1 MSRRLVGIV
10 RIGPCR
16 PVGIGS
22 TQALVPLPT
31 LATGSKISAPSSL
44 VYLLLTPIPVPN
56 PRSVVSLWAGPS
68 NCSPFQTLP
77 CRSVS
82 SYPLLPFLSSVSA
95 FLLPDLE
102 NFAVLVELLHPAM
115 VSVRH
120 DVRSGRGVD
129 TDRYLYFLSSFL
141 SWWNS
146 YAFLIRGILYL
157 TLSTTSFWLP
167 ILFFLMPAVR
177 SVNQSN
183 KIKAFPSGFLPSYFD
198 LSLNQALSFTFL

>member
-1 MSRRLVGIV
+1 MSSSTWGRNAIPDPAGAHVGSLPEVPEVAAADLGVTPALGGEADARVIAMRACSAPPLPADVSSPRRNSTDWAVSS
-10 RIGPCR
+10 
-16 PVGIGS
+16 VGIGS
-22 TQALVPLPT
+22 TQVIFPSHT
-31 LATGSKISAPSSL
+31 LATGTKISAPSSL

-95 FLLPDLE
+95 VLLPNLQ

-141 SWWNS
+141 S
-146 YAFLIRGILYL
+146 
-157 TLSTTSFWLP
+157 
-167 ILFFLMPAVR
+167 
-177 SVNQSN
+177 
-183 KIKAFPSGFLPSYFD
+183 
-198 LSLNQALSFTFL
+198 